1 MYIIQSMF
9 IMESDRVLCEVGTK
23 HLYIIET
30 NVSHPNFHFTHAVC
44 LRFLQ
49 FFQWTVIISS
59 WKQINLS
66 S

>member
-49 FFQWTVIISS
+49 FFQ
-59 WKQINLS
+59 
-66 S
+66 